1 MVDPGVC
8 SRRNMFVFKP
18 SITVDSSFGLFSNSA
33 RMGAI
38 RAPSLG
44 VPTRMTKPLTARVYA
59 MISKK
64 LDVGGASRVCLV
76 VSDSLPIDWLFAQQE
91 RGIHPGLER
100 MRSLLEV
107 LEHPET
113 GLQVVQVAGTNGKGS
128 TTRMVSGIL
137 QAAAAFEPNWGPVGE
152 FTSPHLFRF
161 NERIRVDD
169 VEIADDAIERLVQGL
184 QVVHARIPATF
195 FELITALALL
205 DFRGRNARWA
215 VLEAGLGGRL
225 DSTTAV
231 QANASVI
238 TGISLDHTGILG
250 DTLEKI
256 AFEKAGIIRPGVRVV
271 TGANGVALKVIRARA
286 TEFEAHLW
294 VLDEDIVIQKQDV
307 NRDGIQLEIETP
319 LGKISARSSLRG
331 EHQVRN
337 AALAMAITQ
346 RLGVPVQAIQSG
358 LENANWP
365 GRLELIRGEPD
376 ILLDA
381 AHNPEGAQALVN
393 FVKMLAP
400 KAVTLIVAGMKDK
413 DLGSVAQ
420 VFSGLNAQVITTR
433 PSLSPR
439 AALPEE
445 IAEHYPH
452 ARVKSNVSTALE
464 FARQITP
471 KEGLLVVAGTIPLI
485 AEALE
490 QIRGLESEGRIRLQ

>member
-1 MVDPGVC
+1 VV
-8 SRRNMFVFKP
+8 K
-18 SITVDSSFGLFSNSA
+18 
-33 RMGAI
+33 
-38 RAPSLG
+38 SLDAG
-44 VPTRMTKPLTARVYA
+44 
-59 MISKK
+59 S
-64 LDVGGASRVCLV
+64 ASRVCLIV
-76 VSDSLPIDWLFAQQE
+76 PDLSPIDWLFAQQE

-100 MRSLLEV
+100 MRALLAV
-107 LEHPET
+107 LEHPEKN
-113 GLQVVQVAGTNGKGS
+113 LQVVQVAGTNGKGS

-137 QAAAAFEPNWGPVGE
+137 QEASRLEPKWGPVGE

-161 NERIRVDD
+161 NERIRVDGF
-169 VEIADDAIERLVQGL
+169 EISDGAIERLVQDL
-184 QVVHARIPATF
+184 QVVHAQVPATF

-205 DFRGRNARWA
+205 HFRDYKAHWA
-215 VLEAGLGGRL
+215 VLEVGLGGRL

-256 AFEKAGIIRPGVRVV
+256 AFEKAGIIRPGVPVV

-286 TEFEAHLW
+286 SELEAPLW
-294 VLDEDIVIQKQDV
+294 TLDAEIQIRESRVD
-307 NRDGIQLEIETP
+307 RDGIQLEIETP

-331 EHQVRN
+331 KHQVRN
-337 AALAMAITQ
+337 AALAMALTQ
-346 RLGVPVQAIQSG
+346 RLGIPQQAIQLG

-365 GRLELIRGEPD
+365 GRLELIPGKPD

-381 AHNPEGAQALVN
+381 AHNPEGAQALVD
-393 FVKMLAP
+393 FVKLLKP
-400 KAVTLIVAGMKDK
+400 RAVTLIVAGMKDK

-445 IAEHYPH
+445 IAEHYPL
-452 ARVKSNVSTALE
+452 ARVATNVSMALKL
-464 FARQITP
+464 AHQITP
-471 KEGLLVVAGTIPLI
+471 EDGVIVIAGTIPML